1 MNELK
6 REISATQE
14 RTSQQL
20 TKEMVLSTYQFRHKG
35 NKHQFNFNCSVEDAI
50 VSARSELVKVK
61 PTDPASVEAERKAD
75 MSLDEGSK
83 ALATRQK
90 HVKIAD
96 RPDLSWATYCQPLY
110 GRPAYR
116 RSRG

>member
-1 MNELK
+1 MDSMNKLK
-6 REISATQE
+6 CEMSAVQE

-20 TKEMVLSTYQFRHKG
+20 TKRNGLSTYQFRRKG
-35 NKHQFNFNCSVEDAI
+35 NEHQFNFNCSEEDAI
-50 VSARSELVKVK
+50 VSVK
-61 PTDPASVEAERKAD
+61 PTDLALVEADRKAD